1 MRGWLLRVICRLSI
15 GVALERLFFQ
25 SFPFMKNQKLASD
38 DAYSSANPAES
49 RSFNMLSR
57 ILVALMCAAVLFFAL
72 LLVPV
77 EFDSVMEELL
87 GWCVIGLAAV
97 LAFIVVMGLI
107 EQIAD

>member
-1 MRGWLLRVICRLSI
+1 MQHLLSRVISLPFI
-15 GVALERLFFQ
+15 GVAIERFFSQ
-25 SFPFMKNQKLASD
+25 PSLFMKNQKLASD

-72 LLVPV
+72 LLAPV
-77 EFDSVMEELL
+77 EFASVMEELL

-97 LAFIVVMGLI
+97 LAFIVVMRLV
-107 EQIAD
+107 EQLAD